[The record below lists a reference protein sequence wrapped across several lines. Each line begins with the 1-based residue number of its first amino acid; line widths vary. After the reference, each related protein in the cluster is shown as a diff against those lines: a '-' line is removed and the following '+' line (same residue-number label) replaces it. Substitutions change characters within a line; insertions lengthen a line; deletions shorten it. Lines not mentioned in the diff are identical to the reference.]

1 MESSNS
7 LTIKER
13 SGSPST
19 SKQQR
24 KHRASVA
31 IKTPTKTNKPKL
43 QRPLTSKRKKRR
55 LPSTGIITGIITAGI
70 VAGTVAGATTAD
82 SPTETGA
89 GAMAVVATEVAI
101 AGLIHGNYGGERDA
115 S

>member
-24 KHRASVA
+24 KHLASVA

-55 LPSTGIITGIITAGI
+55 LPSTGIIMAGI
-70 VAGTVAGATTAD
+70 AAGTVAGATTAD
-82 SPTETGA
+82 SPTETGD
-89 GAMAVVATEVAI
+89 GATVVVATEVAI
-101 AGLIHGNYGGERDA
+101 AGLILGNYGGERDA